1 MDEKKVIASCFSCEH
16 GASAH
21 HHDDDGRMM
30 VICTGEAIEELV
42 HEIVRSDN
50 KSCKNYKPL
59 KEVKLIERR

>member
-1 MDEKKVIASCFSCEH
+1 MEEKKVIASCFSCEN
-16 GASAH
+16 GETAH
-21 HHDDDGRMM
+21 HHDDEGRLM
-30 VICTGEAIEELV
+30 VICSGKEKEELV